1 MPYKM
6 RKIDANK
13 LFQMNEALA
22 SLLQEGKLDE
32 ADKLDEEMM
41 QYVGTNGRVVINQ
54 VIAPPRLMY
63 MYAFNRAMLQMNH
76 SWVQEAVLSMIDVME
91 TLYFGRVQED
101 IYFVF
106 DMLAE
111 LRGRRNQ
118 HYQPFEL
125 ACDSLLMATLCTRRF
140 PSIALSFFWKTR
152 TLFKETGLEDLK
164 DFTDTFIRTQYE
176 LLSIQYGKL
185 DPEGAAMFKEAA
197 SNITAVCKIPARET
211 VHRPNLVPIERTHFG
226 QLKKEEELQKESAFK
241 DCDYHVIT
249 YEEVEHIAKLYPE
262 FDSKQSMVTKLLGK
276 LDESCLEKLPNI
288 LEVLEVVCYD
298 EERYGVLY
306 DRTSPF
312 AKLGIGA
319 HDADGKIETV
329 VNPEGKYVYLTQG
342 LVKNLF
348 YRGQTRKYNPCY
360 ASFYRNLSKKQQF
373 VELLKMCEF
382 AILLH
387 KHPSSS
393 LFDIGLSNH
402 LGNGKD
408 EHRSLHIDDEA
419 MAQHYGIKTP
429 YLDVTSDKWV
439 AAFFACCDYKS
450 NPEGERDIYEKHT
463 KEEVGVFYVYQCNPV
478 FAPDGIFRP
487 IGMQPQS
494 RPVRQAGY
502 VRKLEEKEDFNN
514 VATAI
519 PFRYHSG
526 CTSILYWL
534 FDQSGQIQPSEV
546 IELKAKRIVA
556 EEHCFSE
563 VAYQLVHRKYFS
575 ELSDE
580 EFEAMVDDYQLKN
593 QADPIVDFT
602 SEELRQCEEERK
614 MIEPYLRFNTRTE
627 QIIIMPFDA

>member
-1 MPYKM
+1 M

-22 SLLQEGKLDE
+22 TLLQKGKLDE
-32 ADKLDEEMM
+32 ADRLDEEMM

-54 VIAPPRLMY
+54 VVAPPLLMY

-76 SWVQEAVLSMIDVME
+76 SRVQEAVLSMIDVME

-140 PSIALSFFWKTR
+140 PSIALSFFWKAR
-152 TLFKETGLEDLK
+152 TLFKETGLD
-164 DFTDTFIRTQYE
+164 E

-185 DPEGAAMFKEAA
+185 DPEGAALFKEAA
-197 SNITAVCKIPARET
+197 SNITAFCKIPARET
-211 VHRPNLVPIERTHFG
+211 VHRPNLVPVERTRLG
-226 QLKKEEELQKESAFK
+226 QLKKEQEPQKESAFK

-262 FDSKQSMVTKLLGK
+262 FDSKQSMVTKLLGG
-276 LDESCLEKLPNI
+276 LDESHPEKLPNI

-306 DRTSPF
+306 DRKSPF
-312 AKLGIGA
+312 AKLGTGA
-319 HDADGKIETV
+319 HDEDGKIETV
-329 VNPEGKYVYLTQG
+329 VNPEGKYVYLAQG

-348 YRGQTRKYNPCY
+348 YRGQTIKHNPCY
-360 ASFYRNLSKKQQF
+360 PSLYRNLRKKQQF
-373 VELLKMCEF
+373 VELLKLCEF
-382 AILLH
+382 SILLH
-387 KHPSSS
+387 KHPSSA

-408 EHRSLHIDDEA
+408 EHHCMHIDDEA
-419 MAQHYGIKTP
+419 LAQHYGIKTP
-429 YLDVTSDKWV
+429 YLDVTADKWV

-450 NPEGERDIYEKHT
+450 NPEGERDVYEKHT
-463 KEEVGVFYVYQCNPV
+463 KEDVGVFYVYQAYPD
-478 FAPDGIFRP
+478 FTPDGAFRP

-502 VRKLEEKEDFNN
+502 VRKLHEKEDFNTI
-514 VATAI
+514 ATVI
-519 PFRYHSG
+519 PFRFHSG
-526 CTSILYWL
+526 CSSILYWL
-534 FDQSGQIQPSEV
+534 FDQSGQIQPLEV

-556 EEHCFSE
+556 EERRFSE
-563 VAYQLVHRKYFS
+563 AAYQLAHRKYFS
-575 ELSDE
+575 QLNDE
-580 EFEAMVDDYQLKN
+580 EFEGMVNDYQLKK

-602 SEELRQCEEERK
+602 QEELQQCVVERN

-627 QIIIMPFDA
+627 QIIIMPYEA